1 MSMKRDAAS
10 ATQYSTDDL
19 LKLEPTTVMS
29 LLDRGRITRRDVFK
43 VMSAAGVATFGLQ
56 MLDDSA
62 LAKEELKMIIWE
74 GYADDKY
81 RIPFEE
87 ANDCTVSYTEAGTG
101 DEMFAQMKDSDGK
114 NYDMVSASS
123 DLPKRLYDSDL
134 LAEIDTTKLTNY
146 SDLWDQFKTPDYI
159 TFDNKLYGVN
169 FAWGPTLILSNP
181 DEVTTAPT
189 SWNALFD
196 EQHKGK
202 ISTWNYPLQ
211 IAQYAL
217 LLNPVPEDPYVL
229 SDEQLAQIKDLLVK
243 QRPLIRK
250 YWDTGLELQQL
261 FLNKEVVI
269 ADGWTWI
276 TNQLKAQG
284 GKVVETVPAEGVT
297 GWSDSWVISKAAKN
311 YDLALKWA
319 DWMIGPE
326 GQVGLTEVMGYSITN
341 QKAAAT
347 LPQDVQEQLR
357 LTNVEDEYAKIKMW
371 KFVENYDKWVEVWNE
386 ATQG

>member
-1 MSMKRDAAS
+1 
-10 ATQYSTDDL
+10 L
-19 LKLEPTTVMS
+19 
-29 LLDRGRITRRDVFK
+29 
-43 VMSAAGVATFGLQ
+43 
-56 MLDDSA
+56 
-62 LAKEELKMIIWE
+62 
-74 GYADDKY
+74 
-81 RIPFEE
+81 
-87 ANDCTVSYTEAGTG
+87 
-101 DEMFAQMKDSDGK
+101 
-114 NYDMVSASS
+114 
-123 DLPKRLYDSDL
+123 
-134 LAEIDTTKLTNY
+134 
-146 SDLWDQFKTPDYI
+146 
-159 TFDNKLYGVN
+159 
-169 FAWGPTLILSNP
+169 
-181 DEVTTAPT
+181 
-189 SWNALFD
+189 D

-211 IAQYAL
+211 IAQYSL
-217 LLNPVPEDPYVL
+217 LLNPAPEDPYVL
-229 SDEQLAQIKDLLVK
+229 SDDQLAQIKDLLIK

-284 GKVVETVPAEGVT
+284 GKVVETVPTEGVT

-341 QKAAAT
+341 KKAAAT

-371 KFVENYDKWVEVWNE
+371 KFVDNYDKWVQVWNE